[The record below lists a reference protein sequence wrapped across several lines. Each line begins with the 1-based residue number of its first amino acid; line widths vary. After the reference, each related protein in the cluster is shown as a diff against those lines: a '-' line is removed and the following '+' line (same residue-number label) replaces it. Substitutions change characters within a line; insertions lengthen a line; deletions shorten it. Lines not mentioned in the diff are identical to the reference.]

1 MLLTTHDISPG
12 ILDCRLDL
20 NSLYADPREREKF
33 EARWVDFYAADE
45 THPSVF
51 SRIESDTLT
60 YLSESLIPSK
70 TDHRPP
76 LLSLVGNP
84 ASHSIS
90 SGMCFAF
97 EGNHH
102 EHRFWIGLRKAHL
115 LSFHEPAGSEMLAP
129 EEHNRRRK
137 QQFFDLDYASPF
149 RIGITVFYTLPSPAS
164 QTSWSGVSGIRKLFG
179 KEALDRIAEAEQQR
193 IAQIVTSFIPHS
205 GGMMVF
211 QRDAYEAVHN
221 TSDPHYSL
229 ALAKAGEL
237 YSTYRHNPNVHVVG
251 VAPTRNMLT
260 SKVCDSLVRYTE
272 HLLALCRIGL
282 RSISK

>member
-1 MLLTTHDISPG
+1 M
-12 ILDCRLDL
+12 RLDL
-20 NSLYADPREREKF
+20 NSLYADPRDREKF

-51 SRIESDTLT
+51 PRTESDTLT

-76 LLSLVGNP
+76 LLLLVGNP

-97 EGNHH
+97 EGNKEKQR
-102 EHRFWIGLRKAHL
+102 EHRFWTGLRKAHL
-115 LSFHEPAGSEMLAP
+115 LDFHEAAGSEMLAP
-129 EEHNRRRK
+129 EVRNCRRK

-164 QTSWSGVSGIRKLFG
+164 KTSWSGVSGIRKLFG
-179 KEALDRIAEAEQQR
+179 KEALDQIAEAEQQR

-211 QRDAYEAVHN
+211 QRDAYEAVRN

-229 ALAKAGEL
+229 ALAKAGGL
-237 YSTYRHNPNVHVVG
+237 FGQYRYSPNVHVVG